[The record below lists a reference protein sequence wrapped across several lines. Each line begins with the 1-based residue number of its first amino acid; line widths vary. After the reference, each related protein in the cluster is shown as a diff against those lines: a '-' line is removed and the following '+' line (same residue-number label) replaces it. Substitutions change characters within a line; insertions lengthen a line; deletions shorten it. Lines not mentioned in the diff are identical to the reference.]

1 MSSPLQL
8 DEQALRAVV
17 EDVMR
22 GLGRS
27 PVLSPAP
34 SPSAAGGPGAPRA
47 ATATSASR
55 VSGKGGRFGV
65 FEDVNE
71 ACAAAQAA
79 FEQLREKGVAGRAK
93 VVEIVKEMV
102 TAKAVEW
109 GKYEFEE
116 TKIGRLEHKIEK
128 LQIVKLVPGV
138 EWIKPYGLSGD
149 HGITLEEHTPF
160 GVVGAIL
167 PVTHSVPTL
176 SGNIINIVAAGN
188 AVVFNP
194 HPGGA
199 RSAALAVRAYNEA
212 IHAALGIEHLVCTVL
227 KPTLDTFNVLT
238 KNEFINLLCITGGPA
253 VVSAAMKSGKRAI
266 CAGPGNPPV
275 IVDGTGCLKK
285 AARDIIQGGAY
296 DNNLLC
302 IGEKQVF
309 VLEAFADKFLD
320 GLKAG
325 GAVQLNDPQLAKLT
339 AAAFTISK
347 DAGGCSHAVLNRQLV
362 GADASVLARHAGA
375 SVPADTPLLFAE
387 TDVDHAFVLE
397 EQMMPMIPVVRVKS
411 IAQAIEYAKK
421 SEHGYK
427 HSAIIH
433 SLNVDHMTQ
442 MARALDTTLFVKN
455 GPCTAGLG
463 LGGEGYLSYSIATTT
478 GEGITNPGTFTRTRR
493 CVMVDNLRIY

>member
-1 MSSPLQL
+1 MSSPFQL
-8 DEQALRAVV
+8 DEQAVRAVV

-22 GLGRS
+22 SLARS
-27 PVLSPAP
+27 PILSPAA
-34 SPSAAGGPGAPRA
+34 SPSSPPAGAAPARPA
-47 ATATSASR
+47 A
-55 VSGKGGRFGV
+55 KGGRYGV
-65 FEDVNE
+65 FEDVNA
-71 ACAAAQAA
+71 ACVAAQGA
-79 FEQLREKGVAGRAK
+79 FEQLKEKGVAGRAK
-93 VVEIVKEMV
+93 VVEIVKAMS
-102 TAKAVEW
+102 TAHAVEW
-109 GKYEFEE
+109 GKFEFEE

-167 PVTHSVPTL
+167 PVTHSIPTL

-212 IHAALGIEHLVCTVL
+212 ISAALGIEHLVCTVL
-227 KPTLDTFNVLT
+227 QPTLDTFTALT
-238 KNEFINLLCITGGPA
+238 KHEFINLLCITGGPG

-275 IVDGTGCLKK
+275 IVDGTGCLQK
-285 AARDIIQGGAY
+285 AARDIIQGSAF

-309 VLEAFADKFLD
+309 VLAPFADRFLD
-320 GLKAG
+320 GLKAAG
-325 GAVQLNDPQLAKLT
+325 GVALNSSQLAKLT
-339 AAAFTISK
+339 AAAFTTSK

-362 GADASVLARHAGA
+362 GADAAVLARHAGA
-375 SVPADTPLLFAE
+375 QVPANTPLLFAE
-387 TDVDHAFVLE
+387 TDVDHAFVME
-397 EQMMPMIPVVRVKS
+397 EQMMPMLPVVRVQS
-411 IAQAIEYAKK
+411 IQQAIEFARK

-427 HSAIIH
+427 HSAVIH

-455 GPCTAGLG
+455 GPSTAGLG

-478 GEGITNPGTFTRTRR
+478 GEGITNPATFTRTRR

>member
-1 MSSPLQL
+1 MSTPLQL
-8 DEQALRAVV
+8 DESAIRAVV
-17 EDVMR
+17 EEVMR
-22 GLGRS
+22 GLGRAPAQS
-27 PVLSPAP
+27 SAPAP
-34 SPSAAGGPGAPRA
+34 SAPPAARPSAPAPR
-47 ATATSASR
+47 R
-55 VSGKGGRFGV
+55 SGPRFGV

-71 ACAAAQAA
+71 ACAAAQSA
-79 FEQLREKGVAGRAK
+79 FEQLKEKGVAGRAK

-109 GKYEFEE
+109 GKFEFEE

-149 HGITLEEHTPF
+149 HGITMEEHTPF

-212 IHAALGIEHLVCTVL
+212 INAALGIENLVCTVE
-227 KPTLDTFNVLT
+227 KPTLDSFNALT

-253 VVSAAMKSGKRAI
+253 VVNAAMKSGKRAI

-285 AARDIIQGGAY
+285 AARDIITGGAY

-309 VLEAFADKFLD
+309 VLEQFADKFME
-320 GLKAG
+320 GLKLG
-325 GAVQLNDPQLAKLT
+325 GAVQLNDSQLAKLT
-339 AAAFTISK
+339 AAAFTVSK
-347 DAGGCSHAVLNRQLV
+347 DAGGCSHAVLNRALV
-362 GADASVLARHAGA
+362 GADAAVLAKHAGA
-375 SVPADTPLLFAE
+375 TVPANTPLLFAE
-387 TDVDHAFVLE
+387 TDLDHPYVLE

-411 IAQAIEYAKK
+411 IAQAIEFAKK

-455 GPCTAGLG
+455 GPSTAGLG

-478 GEGITNPGTFTRTRR
+478 GEGITNPATFTRTRR

>member
-1 MSSPLQL
+1 MSTPLQL
-8 DEQALRAVV
+8 DESAIRAVV

-22 GLGRS
+22 SLGRAPAVNS
-27 PVLSPAP
+27 ASQPVNQSAATSPAARR
-34 SPSAAGGPGAPRA
+34 SGP
-47 ATATSASR
+47 
-55 VSGKGGRFGV
+55 RFGV

-71 ACAAAQAA
+71 ACAAAQSA
-79 FEQLREKGVAGRAK
+79 FEQLKEKGVAGRAK

-109 GKYEFEE
+109 GKFEFEE

-149 HGITLEEHTPF
+149 HGITMEEHTPF

-212 IHAALGIEHLVCTVL
+212 INAALGIENLVCTVE
-227 KPTLDTFNVLT
+227 KPTLDSFNALT

-253 VVSAAMKSGKRAI
+253 VVNAAMKSGKRAI

-309 VLEAFADKFLD
+309 VLEQFADKFIEGMKL
-320 GLKAG
+320 A
-325 GAVQLNDPQLAKLT
+325 GAVQLNDAQLAKLT
-339 AAAFTISK
+339 AAAFTVSK
-347 DAGGCSHAVLNRQLV
+347 DAGGCSHAVLNRALV
-362 GADASVLARHAGA
+362 GADAVVLAKHAGA
-375 SVPADTPLLFAE
+375 TVPANTPLLFAE
-387 TDVDHAFVLE
+387 TGLDHPFVLE

-411 IAQAIEYAKK
+411 IAQAIEFAKK

-455 GPCTAGLG
+455 GPSVAGLG

-478 GEGITNPGTFTRTRR
+478 GEGITNPATFTRTRR